1 MYPDL
6 KARSAYLK
14 EVARG
19 RVADHTVRIKDYHAA
34 LEGWMKLA
42 RGGTG
47 GRGKNKG
54 EISSSSSASGGIA
67 AARGAKSLLRAL
79 EHNMHNPE
87 MASPSTVLR
96 PTATIYDVVLQVY
109 AVCGGGVVA
118 AKEAQ
123 ALLDNMLENARAA
136 TLPTLPRRWNPHFP
150 EPSVSSYNIVLNC
163 WARAGSKDSGIRAEE
178 VFARME
184 EWRNDCH
191 VALQRDPSFPY
202 RGCYPTT
209 ETLSSLFYA
218 LTKSKA
224 LNAPDRAWQL
234 LQEVVE
240 VQRNPSMSEHRFRDV
255 RLDPWLFNTVTLSW
269 MRSGRGRDA
278 AAKAEEILSLAGTL
292 QAEGLMEEPPC
303 KRMYALVLDAWSKCE
318 DSTGE
323 CAQRAHD
330 LLFKMIRL
338 YRQGAPL
345 ELNAVAFGTCIAAWS
360 RCANVKDAPEKAE
373 AILQE
378 LLILHKETGLVDFHP
393 NFVVWNSLQVVW
405 LHATERTDS
414 VDRGAEII
422 QRMQKHGCQPSIVL
436 YGRVVHAA
444 GQRGLGDQAL
454 ALLDQYAVDSNIPLY
469 RDVRTFNSVLD
480 ALARESRDDAMDRA
494 TAFFEKMKCQD
505 SYANPDACSYA
516 ILLDA
521 MLRSKGCR
529 HAERG
534 RDLLEEM
541 MERFQQGDESCRPNV
556 HNVSVVLKLCAY
568 TTGTEDDRRRAL
580 DIALETFR
588 KCESYYGVSPN
599 HFVYSAM
606 LHAYSRLAEHQ
617 QSNACQLAEQ
627 GLRILEEMMQRFQ
640 QGDESCRPNVH
651 NVSVVLKLCAETNGT
666 DDDRRRAQDI
676 ALETFQK
683 CESYYGVSPN
693 HFVYSAMLHA
703 TNRLTASEDE
713 RLELLEKV
721 FEECRALGLV
731 SDAAVRIMHRG
742 GASHFLSGLS
752 AFSSRQVPH
761 KDRPY
766 TTPP

>member
-1 MYPDL
+1 
-6 KARSAYLK
+6 
-14 EVARG
+14 
-19 RVADHTVRIKDYHAA
+19 
-34 LEGWMKLA
+34 
-42 RGGTG
+42 
-47 GRGKNKG
+47 
-54 EISSSSSASGGIA
+54 
-67 AARGAKSLLRAL
+67 
-79 EHNMHNPE
+79 
-87 MASPSTVLR
+87 
-96 PTATIYDVVLQVY
+96 
-109 AVCGGGVVA
+109 
-118 AKEAQ
+118 
-123 ALLDNMLENARAA
+123 
-136 TLPTLPRRWNPHFP
+136 
-150 EPSVSSYNIVLNC
+150 
-163 WARAGSKDSGIRAEE
+163 
-178 VFARME
+178 
-184 EWRNDCH
+184 
-191 VALQRDPSFPY
+191 
-202 RGCYPTT
+202 
-209 ETLSSLFYA
+209 
-218 LTKSKA
+218 
-224 LNAPDRAWQL
+224 
-234 LQEVVE
+234 
-240 VQRNPSMSEHRFRDV
+240 
-255 RLDPWLFNTVTLSW
+255 
-269 MRSGRGRDA
+269 
-278 AAKAEEILSLAGTL
+278 
-292 QAEGLMEEPPC
+292 
-303 KRMYALVLDAWSKCE
+303 
-318 DSTGE
+318 
-323 CAQRAHD
+323 
-330 LLFKMIRL
+330 
-338 YRQGAPL
+338 
-345 ELNAVAFGTCIAAWS
+345 
-360 RCANVKDAPEKAE
+360 
-373 AILQE
+373 
-378 LLILHKETGLVDFHP
+378 
-393 NFVVWNSLQVVW
+393 
-405 LHATERTDS
+405 
-414 VDRGAEII
+414 
-422 QRMQKHGCQPSIVL
+422 MQKHGCQPSIVL

-606 LHAYSRLAEHQ
+606 LHA
-617 QSNACQLAEQ
+617 
-627 GLRILEEMMQRFQ
+627 
-640 QGDESCRPNVH
+640 
-651 NVSVVLKLCAETNGT
+651 
-666 DDDRRRAQDI
+666 
-676 ALETFQK
+676 
-683 CESYYGVSPN
+683 
-693 HFVYSAMLHA
+693 